1 MASIREINVGGTL
14 HDVKSTHYATCDT
27 AAATDAKVATITN
40 GTFTLET
47 GVKVS
52 VKFTNKNSVAS
63 PTLNIN
69 STGAK
74 TIRYRNA
81 NLKSAQYWAAT
92 QVVDF
97 VYDGTYWQV
106 IGTIMDNNTTYAEAT
121 TSAKG
126 LMSASDKT
134 KLDQYPSVTTS
145 DNGKFLRV
153 VDGAWV
159 ASTVPNAEEASF

>member
-27 AAATDAKVATITN
+27 ASATTAKVATVQN
-40 GTFTLET
+40 GSFTLET

-52 VKFTNKNSVAS
+52 VKFTNANFITSA
-63 PTLNIN
+63 TLNIN

-74 TIRYRNA
+74 SIRYRNA
-81 NLKSAQYWAAT
+81 ALDSTQYWSAN

-106 IGTIMDNNTTYAEAT
+106 IGTIKDNNTIYAEAT
-121 TSAKG
+121 TSKNG

-134 KLDQYPSVTTS
+134 KLEQYPTVTTS

-153 VDGAWV
+153 VGGVWA